1 MDKFI
6 DFINQLYQA
15 NKPTAETLC
24 EIIKYYQTNYFNIE
38 WLDDLRIQFNTSNR
52 SPIIEAIKLSANV
65 LDKIDTKYYCDAIK
79 YGIEFLVMPSILEE
93 KRVDEKII
101 EYLKKSFAY
110 DRSNGIPL
118 NDNCYNIN
126 SYDYTFNCFNHDRK
140 ELKIKTK
147 RYIDYD
153 MFNDPYRNFYYLSY
167 FKCAVN
173 FIVNHPL
180 FKKYDNREYEEL
192 INNKEYEISKYYYNA
207 SIKLW
212 KLLSDNKFTEI
223 VNFYN
228 NITDNQYF
236 IAMPDIHHNSYKIL
250 QELLYYLG
258 NDFSNMFYRLNHF
271 IFFAGYKTSYIEYCV
286 SKCDIEFHLSR
297 CNQKSIFICLPKPFR
312 NFEIQDLWNFWNDYI
327 EIYGYDYDEWTV
339 PKAIEYDL
347 EELTDNSSINYDY
360 LVGDYYLTSFCFTE
374 CIIDSNIYYHHVFV
388 KINYD
393 ENFNVISKVRYD
405 DKEMEYEQNKY
416 QFMDNELKI
425 FNQTGINEY
434 YDDNI
439 KYHINMLCYVRK

>member
-24 EIIKYYQTNYFNIE
+24 EIIKYYQTNHFNIE

-79 YGIEFLVMPSILEE
+79 YGIEFLVMPYNLKE
-93 KRVDEKII
+93 KKVDEKII

-118 NDNCYNIN
+118 DDDYYNIN

-167 FKCAVN
+167 FKCAIN

-192 INNKEYEISKYYYNA
+192 INNKEYETSKYYYNA

-228 NITDNQYF
+228 NITDNQNV
-236 IAMPDIHHNSYKIL
+236 IAMPDIHHNPYKIL

-271 IFFAGYKTSYIEYCV
+271 IFFGSNIKH
-286 SKCDIEFHLSR
+286 DIEFHLSR
-297 CNQKSIFICLPKPFR
+297 CNQKSIFIYLPKPFDDLFDS
-312 NFEIQDLWNFWNDYI
+312 FEIQNLWDFWQDYY
-327 EIYGYDYDEWTV
+327 EVHDSLDEWTI
-339 PKAIEYDL
+339 PKEIKYFLKRLVGD
-347 EELTDNSSINYDY
+347 SSINYDY

-374 CIIDSNIYYHHVFV
+374 WIIDGNIYYRHVFV

-416 QFMDNELKI
+416 QFMDNELKL

-434 YDDNI
+434 YDDNN
-439 KYHINMLCYVRK
+439 KYHINMLCYVKK

>member
-24 EIIKYYQTNYFNIE
+24 EIIKYYQTNHFNIE

-79 YGIEFLVMPSILEE
+79 YGIEFLVLNGIFDD
-93 KRVDEKII
+93 RGIDEKII
-101 EYLKKSFAY
+101 EYLKKSFAR
-110 DRSNGIPL
+110 DRSDEIPL
-118 NDNCYNIN
+118 YDDRYNIN
-126 SYDYTFNCFNHDRK
+126 SYDYTFNCFNYDRK

-167 FKCAVN
+167 FKCAIN

-192 INNKEYEISKYYYNA
+192 INNKEYETSKYYYNA
-207 SIKLW
+207 SIQLW

-228 NITDNQYF
+228 NITDNQNV
-236 IAMPDIHHNSYKIL
+236 IAMPDIHHNPYKIL

-258 NDFSNMFYRLNHF
+258 NDFSNMFYRLNYF
-271 IFFAGYKTSYIEYCV
+271 IFFGSNIKH
-286 SKCDIEFHLSR
+286 DIEFHLSR
-297 CNQKSIFICLPKPFR
+297 CNQKSIFICLPNPFGH
-312 NFEIQDLWNFWNDYI
+312 FEIQDLWNFWDDYG
-327 EIYGYDYDEWTV
+327 EIYGYDYDAWTI
-339 PKAIEYDL
+339 PKAIKCDL
-347 EELTDNSSINYDY
+347 EELIYKKSINYDY

-405 DKEMEYEQNKY
+405 DKEMEYEQNKH

-434 YDDNI
+434 YDDNN
-439 KYHINMLCYVRK
+439 KYHINMLCYVKKNS

>member
-24 EIIKYYQTNYFNIE
+24 EIIKYYQTNHFNIE

-79 YGIEFLVMPSILEE
+79 YGIEFLVMNGILEE
-93 KRVDEKII
+93 KRIDEKII
-101 EYLKKSFAY
+101 EYLKKSFAC
-110 DRSNGIPL
+110 DRSDEIPL
-118 NDNCYNIN
+118 DDNCYNIN
-126 SYDYTFNCFNHDRK
+126 SYDYTFNCFNYDRK

-167 FKCAVN
+167 FKCAIN

-192 INNKEYEISKYYYNA
+192 INNKEYETSKYYYNA

-236 IAMPDIHHNSYKIL
+236 IAMPDIHHNPYKIL

-258 NDFSNMFYRLNHF
+258 NDFSNMFYRLNYF
-271 IFFAGYKTSYIEYCV
+271 IFFGSNIKH
-286 SKCDIEFHLSR
+286 DIEFHLSR
-297 CNQKSIFICLPKPFR
+297 CNQKSIFIYLPKPFDDLFDS
-312 NFEIQDLWNFWNDYI
+312 FEIQNLWDFWQDYY
-327 EIYGYDYDEWTV
+327 EVHDSLDEWTI
-339 PKAIEYDL
+339 PKEIKYFLKRLVGD
-347 EELTDNSSINYDY
+347 SSINYDY

-374 CIIDSNIYYHHVFV
+374 WIIDGNIYYRHVFV

-416 QFMDNELKI
+416 QFMDNELKL

-434 YDDNI
+434 YDDNN
-439 KYHINMLCYVRK
+439 KYHINMLCYVKK

>member
-24 EIIKYYQTNYFNIE
+24 EIIKYYQTNHFNIE

-79 YGIEFLVMPSILEE
+79 YGIEFLVMPYNLKE
-93 KRVDEKII
+93 KRIDEKII
-101 EYLKKSFAY
+101 EYLKKSFAC
-110 DRSNGIPL
+110 DRSDEIPL
-118 NDNCYNIN
+118 DDDCYNIN
-126 SYDYTFNCFNHDRK
+126 SYDYTFNCFNYDRK

-167 FKCAVN
+167 FKCAIN

-192 INNKEYEISKYYYNA
+192 INNKEYETSKYYYNA
-207 SIKLW
+207 SIQLW

-228 NITDNQYF
+228 NITDNQNV
-236 IAMPDIHHNSYKIL
+236 IAMPDIHHNPYKIL

-258 NDFSNMFYRLNHF
+258 NDFSNMFYRLNYF
-271 IFFAGYKTSYIEYCV
+271 IFFGSNIKH
-286 SKCDIEFHLSR
+286 DIEFHLSR
-297 CNQKSIFICLPKPFR
+297 CNQKSIFIYLPKPFDDLFDS
-312 NFEIQDLWNFWNDYI
+312 FEIQNLWDFWQDYY
-327 EIYGYDYDEWTV
+327 EVHDSLDEWTI
-339 PKAIEYDL
+339 PKEIKYFLKRLVGD
-347 EELTDNSSINYDY
+347 SSINYDY

-374 CIIDSNIYYHHVFV
+374 WIIDGNIYYRHVFV

-416 QFMDNELKI
+416 QFMDNELKL

-434 YDDNI
+434 YDDNN
-439 KYHINMLCYVRK
+439 KYHINMLCYVKK

>member
-24 EIIKYYQTNYFNIE
+24 EIIKYYQTNHFNIE

-79 YGIEFLVMPSILEE
+79 YGIEFLVMPYNLKE

-110 DRSNGIPL
+110 DRSDEIPL
-118 NDNCYNIN
+118 YDDRYNIN

-167 FKCAVN
+167 FKCAIN

-192 INNKEYEISKYYYNA
+192 INNKEYETSKYYYNA

-228 NITDNQYF
+228 NITDNQNV
-236 IAMPDIHHNSYKIL
+236 IAMPDIHHNPYKIL

-258 NDFSNMFYRLNHF
+258 NDFSNMFYRLNYF
-271 IFFAGYKTSYIEYCV
+271 IFFGSNIKH
-286 SKCDIEFHLSR
+286 DIEFHLSR
-297 CNQKSIFICLPKPFR
+297 CNQKSIFIYLPNPFGH
-312 NFEIQDLWNFWNDYI
+312 FEIQDLWNFWDDYG
-327 EIYGYDYDEWTV
+327 EIYGYDYDEWTI
-339 PKAIEYDL
+339 PKAIKCDL
-347 EELTDNSSINYDY
+347 EELIYKKSINYDY

-374 CIIDSNIYYHHVFV
+374 CIIDSDIYYHHVFV

-434 YDDNI
+434 YDDNN
-439 KYHINMLCYVRK
+439 KYHINMLCYVKKNS

>member
-15 NKPTAETLC
+15 NKPTAETLY
-24 EIIKYYQTNYFNIE
+24 EIIKYYQTNHFNIE

-79 YGIEFLVMPSILEE
+79 YGIEFLVMPYNLKE
-93 KRVDEKII
+93 KKVDEKII

-118 NDNCYNIN
+118 DDDYYNIN

-167 FKCAVN
+167 FKCAIN

-192 INNKEYEISKYYYNA
+192 INNKEYETSKYYYNA

-228 NITDNQYF
+228 NITDNQNV
-236 IAMPDIHHNSYKIL
+236 IAMPDIHHNPYKIL

-271 IFFAGYKTSYIEYCV
+271 IFFGSNIKH
-286 SKCDIEFHLSR
+286 DIEFHLSR
-297 CNQKSIFICLPKPFR
+297 CNQKSIFIYLPKPFDDLFDS
-312 NFEIQDLWNFWNDYI
+312 FEIQNLWDFWQDYY
-327 EIYGYDYDEWTV
+327 EVHDSLDEWTI
-339 PKAIEYDL
+339 PKEIKYFLKRLVGD
-347 EELTDNSSINYDY
+347 SSINYDY

-374 CIIDSNIYYHHVFV
+374 WIIDGNIYYRHVFV

-405 DKEMEYEQNKY
+405 DKKMEYEQNKY
-416 QFMDNELKI
+416 QFMDNELKL

-434 YDDNI
+434 YDDNN
-439 KYHINMLCYVRK
+439 KYHINMLCYVKK

>member
-24 EIIKYYQTNYFNIE
+24 EIIKYYQTNHFNIE

-65 LDKIDTKYYCDAIK
+65 SDNINTKYYCDAIK
-79 YGIEFLVMPSILEE
+79 YGIEFLVMPYNLKE
-93 KRVDEKII
+93 KRIDEKII

-118 NDNCYNIN
+118 DDDCYNIN
-126 SYDYTFNCFNHDRK
+126 SYDYTFNCFNDDRK

-167 FKCAVN
+167 FKCAIN

-192 INNKEYEISKYYYNA
+192 INNKEYETSKYYYNA

-236 IAMPDIHHNSYKIL
+236 IAMPDIHHNPYKIL

-258 NDFSNMFYRLNHF
+258 NDFSNMFYRLNYF
-271 IFFAGYKTSYIEYCV
+271 IFFGSNIKH
-286 SKCDIEFHLSR
+286 DIEFHLSR
-297 CNQKSIFICLPKPFR
+297 CNQKSIFIYLPKPFDDLFDS
-312 NFEIQDLWNFWNDYI
+312 FEIQNLWDFWQDYY
-327 EIYGYDYDEWTV
+327 EVHDSLDEWTI
-339 PKAIEYDL
+339 PKEIKYFLKRIVSD
-347 EELTDNSSINYDY
+347 SSINYDY

-374 CIIDSNIYYHHVFV
+374 WIIDGNIYYRHVFV

-416 QFMDNELKI
+416 QFMDNELKL

-434 YDDNI
+434 YDDNN

>member
-24 EIIKYYQTNYFNIE
+24 EIIKYYQTNHFNIE

-79 YGIEFLVMPSILEE
+79 YGIEFLVMPYNLKE

-167 FKCAVN
+167 FKCAIN

-192 INNKEYEISKYYYNA
+192 INNKEYETSKYYYNA

-236 IAMPDIHHNSYKIL
+236 IAMPDIHHNPYKIL

-258 NDFSNMFYRLNHF
+258 NDFSNMFYRLNYF
-271 IFFAGYKTSYIEYCV
+271 IFFGGYNKRN
-286 SKCDIEFHLSR
+286 IEFHLSR
-297 CNQKSIFICLPKPFR
+297 CNQKSIFIYLPKPFDDLIDC
-312 NFEIQDLWNFWNDYI
+312 FEIQNLWNFWQDYY
-327 EIYGYDYDEWTV
+327 EVYDSLDEWTIQNEIDFYLDRLV
-339 PKAIEYDL
+339 GD
-347 EELTDNSSINYDY
+347 SSINYDY

-374 CIIDSNIYYHHVFV
+374 WIIDGNIYYRHVFV

-434 YDDNI
+434 YDDNN
-439 KYHINMLCYVRK
+439 KYHINMLCYVKK

>member
-24 EIIKYYQTNYFNIE
+24 EIIKYYQTNHFNIE

-79 YGIEFLVMPSILEE
+79 YGIEFLVMPYNLKE
-93 KRVDEKII
+93 KRIDEKII

-118 NDNCYNIN
+118 DDDCYNIN

-167 FKCAVN
+167 FKCAIN

-192 INNKEYEISKYYYNA
+192 INNKEYETSKYYYNA

-212 KLLSDNKFTEI
+212 KLLSDNNFTEI

-236 IAMPDIHHNSYKIL
+236 IAMPDIHHNPYKIL

-258 NDFSNMFYRLNHF
+258 NDFSNMFYRLNYF
-271 IFFAGYKTSYIEYCV
+271 IFFGSNIKH
-286 SKCDIEFHLSR
+286 DIEFHLSR
-297 CNQKSIFICLPKPFR
+297 CNQKSIFIYLPKPFDDLFDS
-312 NFEIQDLWNFWNDYI
+312 FEIQNLWDFWQDYY
-327 EIYGYDYDEWTV
+327 EVHDSLDEWTI
-339 PKAIEYDL
+339 PKEIKYFLKRLVGD
-347 EELTDNSSINYDY
+347 SSINYDY

-374 CIIDSNIYYHHVFV
+374 WIIDGNIYYRHVFV

-416 QFMDNELKI
+416 QFMDNELKL

-434 YDDNI
+434 YGDNN
-439 KYHINMLCYVRK
+439 KYHINMLCYVKK

>member
-24 EIIKYYQTNYFNIE
+24 EIIKYYQTNHFNIE

-79 YGIEFLVMPSILEE
+79 YGIEFLVMPYNLKE
-93 KRVDEKII
+93 KRIDEKTI
-101 EYLKKSFAY
+101 EYLKKSFAC
-110 DRSNGIPL
+110 DRSDEIPL
-118 NDNCYNIN
+118 DDDCYNIN
-126 SYDYTFNCFNHDRK
+126 SYDYTFNCFNYDRK

-167 FKCAVN
+167 FKCAIN

-192 INNKEYEISKYYYNA
+192 INNKEYETSKYYYNA

-228 NITDNQYF
+228 NITDNQNV
-236 IAMPDIHHNSYKIL
+236 IAMPDIHHNPYKIL

-258 NDFSNMFYRLNHF
+258 NDFSNMFYRLNYF
-271 IFFAGYKTSYIEYCV
+271 IFFGSNIKH
-286 SKCDIEFHLSR
+286 DIEFHLSR
-297 CNQKSIFICLPKPFR
+297 CNQKSIFIYLPKPFDDLFDS
-312 NFEIQDLWNFWNDYI
+312 FEIQNLWDFWQDYY
-327 EIYGYDYDEWTV
+327 EVHDSLDEWTI
-339 PKAIEYDL
+339 PKEIKYFLKRLVGD
-347 EELTDNSSINYDY
+347 SSINYDY

-374 CIIDSNIYYHHVFV
+374 WIINGNIYYRHVFV

-416 QFMDNELKI
+416 QFMDNELKL

-434 YDDNI
+434 YDDNN
-439 KYHINMLCYVRK
+439 KYHINMLCYVKKNS

>member
-24 EIIKYYQTNYFNIE
+24 EIIKYYQTNHFNIE

-79 YGIEFLVMPSILEE
+79 YGIEFLVMPYNLKE
-93 KRVDEKII
+93 KRIDEKII
-101 EYLKKSFAY
+101 EYLKKSFAC
-110 DRSNGIPL
+110 DRSDEIPL
-118 NDNCYNIN
+118 YYDCYNIN

-167 FKCAVN
+167 FKCAIN

-192 INNKEYEISKYYYNA
+192 INNKEYETSKYYYNA

-228 NITDNQYF
+228 NITDNQNV
-236 IAMPDIHHNSYKIL
+236 IAMPDIHHNPYKIL

-271 IFFAGYKTSYIEYCV
+271 IFFGSNIKH
-286 SKCDIEFHLSR
+286 DIEFHLSR
-297 CNQKSIFICLPKPFR
+297 CNQKSIFIYLPKPFDDLIDC
-312 NFEIQDLWNFWNDYI
+312 FEIQNLWNFWQDYY
-327 EIYGYDYDEWTV
+327 EVYDSLDEWTIQNEIDFYLDRLV
-339 PKAIEYDL
+339 GD
-347 EELTDNSSINYDY
+347 SSINYDY

-374 CIIDSNIYYHHVFV
+374 WIIDGNIYYRHVFV

-434 YDDNI
+434 YDDNN
-439 KYHINMLCYVRK
+439 KYHINMLCYVKK

>member
-24 EIIKYYQTNYFNIE
+24 EIIKYYQTNHFNIE

-79 YGIEFLVMPSILEE
+79 YGIEFLVLNGIFDD
-93 KRVDEKII
+93 RGIDEKTI
-101 EYLKKSFAY
+101 EYLKKSFAR
-110 DRSNGIPL
+110 DRSDEIPL
-118 NDNCYNIN
+118 YDDRYNIN
-126 SYDYTFNCFNHDRK
+126 SYDYTFNCFNYDRK

-167 FKCAVN
+167 FKCAIN

-192 INNKEYEISKYYYNA
+192 INNKEYETSKYYYNA

-228 NITDNQYF
+228 NITDNQNV
-236 IAMPDIHHNSYKIL
+236 IAMPDIHHNPYKIL

-258 NDFSNMFYRLNHF
+258 NDFSNMFYRLNYF
-271 IFFAGYKTSYIEYCV
+271 IFFGSNIKH
-286 SKCDIEFHLSR
+286 DIEFHLSR
-297 CNQKSIFICLPKPFR
+297 CNQKSIFIYLPKPFDDLFDS
-312 NFEIQDLWNFWNDYI
+312 FEIQNLWDFWQDYY
-327 EIYGYDYDEWTV
+327 EVHDSLDEWTI
-339 PKAIEYDL
+339 PKEIKYFLKRLVGD
-347 EELTDNSSINYDY
+347 SSINYDY

-374 CIIDSNIYYHHVFV
+374 WIIDGNIYYRHVFV

-434 YDDNI
+434 YDDNN
-439 KYHINMLCYVRK
+439 KYHINMLCYVKK

>member
-24 EIIKYYQTNYFNIE
+24 EIIKYYQTNHFNIE

-79 YGIEFLVMPSILEE
+79 YGIEFLVMPYNLKE

-118 NDNCYNIN
+118 DDDCYNIN

-167 FKCAVN
+167 FKCAIN

-192 INNKEYEISKYYYNA
+192 INNKEYETSKYYYNA

-228 NITDNQYF
+228 NITDNQNV
-236 IAMPDIHHNSYKIL
+236 IAMPDIHHNPYKIL

-258 NDFSNMFYRLNHF
+258 NDFSNMFYRLNYF
-271 IFFAGYKTSYIEYCV
+271 IFFGSNIKH
-286 SKCDIEFHLSR
+286 DIEFHLSR
-297 CNQKSIFICLPKPFR
+297 CNQKSIFIYLPKSFDDLFDR
-312 NFEIQDLWNFWNDYI
+312 FEIQNLWDFWQDYYEVYDSLDECTI
-327 EIYGYDYDEWTV
+327 QNEIDFYLDRLVGD
-339 PKAIEYDL
+339 
-347 EELTDNSSINYDY
+347 SSINYDY

-374 CIIDSNIYYHHVFV
+374 WIIDGNIYYRHVFV

-416 QFMDNELKI
+416 QFMDNELKL

-434 YDDNI
+434 YGDNN
-439 KYHINMLCYVRK
+439 KYHINMLCYVKK

>member
-24 EIIKYYQTNYFNIE
+24 EIIKYYQTNHFNIE

-79 YGIEFLVMPSILEE
+79 YGIEFLVMPYNLKE
-93 KRVDEKII
+93 KKVDEKII
-101 EYLKKSFAY
+101 EYLKKSFAC
-110 DRSNGIPL
+110 DRSDEIPL
-118 NDNCYNIN
+118 DDDCYNIN

-167 FKCAVN
+167 FKCAIN

-192 INNKEYEISKYYYNA
+192 INNKEYETSKYYYNA

-228 NITDNQYF
+228 NITDNQNV
-236 IAMPDIHHNSYKIL
+236 IAMPDIHHNPYKIL

-271 IFFAGYKTSYIEYCV
+271 IFFGSNIKH
-286 SKCDIEFHLSR
+286 DIEFHLSR
-297 CNQKSIFICLPKPFR
+297 CNQKSIFIYLPKPFDDLFDS
-312 NFEIQDLWNFWNDYI
+312 FEIQNLWDFWQDYY
-327 EIYGYDYDEWTV
+327 EVHDSLDEWTI
-339 PKAIEYDL
+339 PKEIKYFLKRLVGD
-347 EELTDNSSINYDY
+347 SSINYDY

-374 CIIDSNIYYHHVFV
+374 WIIDGNIYYRHIFV

-416 QFMDNELKI
+416 QFMDNELKL

-434 YDDNI
+434 YDDNN
-439 KYHINMLCYVRK
+439 KYHINMLCYVKK

>member
-24 EIIKYYQTNYFNIE
+24 EIIKYYQTNHFNIE

-79 YGIEFLVMPSILEE
+79 YGIEFLVMPYNLKE
-93 KRVDEKII
+93 KRIDEKII
-101 EYLKKSFAY
+101 EYLKKSFAC
-110 DRSNGIPL
+110 DRSDEIPL
-118 NDNCYNIN
+118 DDDCYNIN

-167 FKCAVN
+167 FKCAIN

-192 INNKEYEISKYYYNA
+192 INNKEYETSKYYYNA

-236 IAMPDIHHNSYKIL
+236 IAMPDIHHNPYKIL

-271 IFFAGYKTSYIEYCV
+271 IFFGSNIKH
-286 SKCDIEFHLSR
+286 DIEFHLSR
-297 CNQKSIFICLPKPFR
+297 CNQKSIFIYLPKPFDDLFDS
-312 NFEIQDLWNFWNDYI
+312 FEIQNLWDFWQDYY
-327 EIYGYDYDEWTV
+327 EVHDSLDEWTI
-339 PKAIEYDL
+339 PKEIKYFLKRLVGD
-347 EELTDNSSINYDY
+347 SSINYDY

-374 CIIDSNIYYHHVFV
+374 WIIDGNIYYRHIFV

-416 QFMDNELKI
+416 QFMDNELKL

-434 YDDNI
+434 YDDNN
-439 KYHINMLCYVRK
+439 KYHINMLCYVKK

>member
-1 MDKFI
+1 MDQFI
-6 DFINQLYQA
+6 DFVNQLYQA

-24 EIIKYYQTNYFNIE
+24 EIIKYYQTNHFNIE

-79 YGIEFLVMPSILEE
+79 YGIEFLVMPYNLKE
-93 KRVDEKII
+93 KRIDEKII

-110 DRSNGIPL
+110 DRSNEIPL
-118 NDNCYNIN
+118 DNDCYNIN
-126 SYDYTFNCFNHDRK
+126 SYDYTFNCFNYDRK

-167 FKCAVN
+167 FKCAIN

-192 INNKEYEISKYYYNA
+192 INNKEYETSKYYYNA
-207 SIKLW
+207 SIQLW

-228 NITDNQYF
+228 NITDNQNV
-236 IAMPDIHHNSYKIL
+236 IAMPDIHHNPYKIL

-258 NDFSNMFYRLNHF
+258 NDFSNMFYRLNYF
-271 IFFAGYKTSYIEYCV
+271 IFFGSNIKH
-286 SKCDIEFHLSR
+286 DIEFHLSR
-297 CNQKSIFICLPKPFR
+297 CNQKSIFIYLPKPFDDLFDS
-312 NFEIQDLWNFWNDYI
+312 FEIQNLWDFWQDYY
-327 EIYGYDYDEWTV
+327 EVHDSLDEWTI
-339 PKAIEYDL
+339 PKEIKYFLKRLVGD
-347 EELTDNSSINYDY
+347 SSINYDY

-374 CIIDSNIYYHHVFV
+374 WIIDGNIYYRHVFV

-416 QFMDNELKI
+416 QFMDNELKL

-434 YDDNI
+434 YDDNN
-439 KYHINMLCYVRK
+439 KYHINMLCYVKK

>member
-24 EIIKYYQTNYFNIE
+24 EIIKYYQTNHFNIE

-52 SPIIEAIKLSANV
+52 SPIIEAIKLSANI

-79 YGIEFLVMPSILEE
+79 YGIEFLVMPYNLKE
-93 KRVDEKII
+93 KKVDEKII
-101 EYLKKSFAY
+101 EYLKKSFAC
-110 DRSNGIPL
+110 DRSDEIPL
-118 NDNCYNIN
+118 DDDCYNIN

-167 FKCAVN
+167 FKCAIN

-192 INNKEYEISKYYYNA
+192 INNKEYETSKYYYNA

-228 NITDNQYF
+228 NITDNQNV
-236 IAMPDIHHNSYKIL
+236 IAMPDIHHNPYKIL

-271 IFFAGYKTSYIEYCV
+271 IFFGSNIKH
-286 SKCDIEFHLSR
+286 DIEFHLSR
-297 CNQKSIFICLPKPFR
+297 CNQKSIFIYLPKPFDDLFDS
-312 NFEIQDLWNFWNDYI
+312 FEIQNLWDFWQDYY
-327 EIYGYDYDEWTV
+327 EVHDSLDEWTI
-339 PKAIEYDL
+339 PKEIKYFLKRLVGD
-347 EELTDNSSINYDY
+347 SSINYDY

-374 CIIDSNIYYHHVFV
+374 WIIDGNIYYRHIFV

-416 QFMDNELKI
+416 QFMDNELKL

-434 YDDNI
+434 YDDNN
-439 KYHINMLCYVRK
+439 KYHINMLCYVKK

>member
-24 EIIKYYQTNYFNIE
+24 EIIKYYQTNHFNIE

-65 LDKIDTKYYCDAIK
+65 LDDINTKYYCDAIK
-79 YGIEFLVMPSILEE
+79 YGIEFLVMPYNLKE
-93 KRVDEKII
+93 KRIDEKII

-118 NDNCYNIN
+118 DDDCYNIN
-126 SYDYTFNCFNHDRK
+126 SYDYTFNCFNDDRK

-167 FKCAVN
+167 FKCAIN

-192 INNKEYEISKYYYNA
+192 INNKEYETSKYYYNA

-228 NITDNQYF
+228 NITDNQNV
-236 IAMPDIHHNSYKIL
+236 IAMPDIHHNPYKIL

-258 NDFSNMFYRLNHF
+258 NDFSNMFYRLNYF
-271 IFFAGYKTSYIEYCV
+271 IFFGSNIKH
-286 SKCDIEFHLSR
+286 DIEFHLSR
-297 CNQKSIFICLPKPFR
+297 CNQKSIFIYLPKPFDDLFDS
-312 NFEIQDLWNFWNDYI
+312 FEIQNLWDFWQDYY
-327 EIYGYDYDEWTV
+327 EVHDSLDEWTI
-339 PKAIEYDL
+339 PKEIKYFLKRLVGD
-347 EELTDNSSINYDY
+347 SSINYDY

-374 CIIDSNIYYHHVFV
+374 WIIDGNIYYRHVFV

-416 QFMDNELKI
+416 QFMDNELKL

-434 YDDNI
+434 YDDNN
-439 KYHINMLCYVRK
+439 KYHINMLCYVKK

>member
-24 EIIKYYQTNYFNIE
+24 EIIKYYQTNHFNIE

-79 YGIEFLVMPSILEE
+79 YGIEFLVLNGIFDD
-93 KRVDEKII
+93 RGIDEKII

-118 NDNCYNIN
+118 DDDCYNIN

-167 FKCAVN
+167 FKCAIN

-192 INNKEYEISKYYYNA
+192 INNKEYETSKYYYNA

-212 KLLSDNKFTEI
+212 KLLSDNNFTEI

-236 IAMPDIHHNSYKIL
+236 IAMPDIHHNPYKIL

-258 NDFSNMFYRLNHF
+258 NDFSNMFYRLNYF
-271 IFFAGYKTSYIEYCV
+271 IFFGSNIKH
-286 SKCDIEFHLSR
+286 DIEFHLSR
-297 CNQKSIFICLPKPFR
+297 CNQKSIFIYLPKPFDDLFDS
-312 NFEIQDLWNFWNDYI
+312 FEIQNLWDFWQDYY
-327 EIYGYDYDEWTV
+327 EVHDSLDEWTI
-339 PKAIEYDL
+339 PKEIKYFLKRLVGD
-347 EELTDNSSINYDY
+347 SSINYDY

-374 CIIDSNIYYHHVFV
+374 WIIDGNIYYRHVFV

-416 QFMDNELKI
+416 QFMDNELKL

-434 YDDNI
+434 YDDNN
-439 KYHINMLCYVRK
+439 KYHINMLCYVKK

>member
-24 EIIKYYQTNYFNIE
+24 EIIKYYQTNHFNIE

-79 YGIEFLVMPSILEE
+79 YGIEFLVMPYNLKE
-93 KRVDEKII
+93 KKVDEKII

-118 NDNCYNIN
+118 DDDCYNIN

-167 FKCAVN
+167 FKCAIN

-192 INNKEYEISKYYYNA
+192 INNKEYETSKYYYNA

-228 NITDNQYF
+228 NITDNQNV
-236 IAMPDIHHNSYKIL
+236 IAMPDIHHNPYKIL

-271 IFFAGYKTSYIEYCV
+271 IFFGSNIKH
-286 SKCDIEFHLSR
+286 DIEFHLSR
-297 CNQKSIFICLPKPFR
+297 CNQKSIFIYLPKPFDDLFDS
-312 NFEIQDLWNFWNDYI
+312 FEIQNLWDFWQDYY
-327 EIYGYDYDEWTV
+327 EVHDSLDEWTI
-339 PKAIEYDL
+339 PKEIKYFLKRLVGD
-347 EELTDNSSINYDY
+347 SSINYDY

-374 CIIDSNIYYHHVFV
+374 WIIDGNIYYRHVFV

-416 QFMDNELKI
+416 QFMDNELKL
-425 FNQTGINEY
+425 FNQTRINEY
-434 YDDNI
+434 YDDNN
-439 KYHINMLCYVRK
+439 KYHINMLCYVKK

>member
-24 EIIKYYQTNYFNIE
+24 EIIKYYQTNHFNIE

-79 YGIEFLVMPSILEE
+79 YGIEFLVMPYNLKE

-101 EYLKKSFAY
+101 EYLKKSFAC
-110 DRSNGIPL
+110 DRSDEIPL
-118 NDNCYNIN
+118 DDDCYNIN
-126 SYDYTFNCFNHDRK
+126 SYDYTFNCFNYDRK

-167 FKCAVN
+167 FKCAIN

-192 INNKEYEISKYYYNA
+192 INNKEYETSKYYYNA
-207 SIKLW
+207 SIQLW

-236 IAMPDIHHNSYKIL
+236 IAMPDIHHNPYKIL

-258 NDFSNMFYRLNHF
+258 NDFSNMFYRLNYF
-271 IFFAGYKTSYIEYCV
+271 IFFGSNIKH
-286 SKCDIEFHLSR
+286 DIEFHLSR
-297 CNQKSIFICLPKPFR
+297 CNQKSIFIYLPKPFDDLFDS
-312 NFEIQDLWNFWNDYI
+312 FEIQNLWDFWQDYY
-327 EIYGYDYDEWTV
+327 EVHDSLDEWTI
-339 PKAIEYDL
+339 PKEIKYFLKRLVGD
-347 EELTDNSSINYDY
+347 SSINYDY

-374 CIIDSNIYYHHVFV
+374 WIIDGNIYYRHVFV

-416 QFMDNELKI
+416 QFMDNELKL

-434 YDDNI
+434 YDDNN
-439 KYHINMLCYVRK
+439 KYHINMLCYVKK

>member
-1 MDKFI
+1 MAKFI

-24 EIIKYYQTNYFNIE
+24 EIIKYYQTNHFNIE

-79 YGIEFLVMPSILEE
+79 YGIEFLVMPYNLKE
-93 KRVDEKII
+93 KRIDEKII

-110 DRSNGIPL
+110 DKSNGIPL
-118 NDNCYNIN
+118 YDDRYNIN

-167 FKCAVN
+167 FKCAIN

-192 INNKEYEISKYYYNA
+192 INNKEYETSKYYYNA

-236 IAMPDIHHNSYKIL
+236 IAMPDIHHNPYKIL

-271 IFFAGYKTSYIEYCV
+271 IFFAGYKTFYIEYCV

-327 EIYGYDYDEWTV
+327 EIYGYDYDECTV
-339 PKAIEYDL
+339 SKAIEYDL

-374 CIIDSNIYYHHVFV
+374 CIIDSDIYYHHVFV

-425 FNQTGINEY
+425 FNQAGINDY
-434 YDDNI
+434 YDDKI

>member
-24 EIIKYYQTNYFNIE
+24 EIIKYYQTNHFNIE

-79 YGIEFLVMPSILEE
+79 YGIEFLVMPYNLKE
-93 KRVDEKII
+93 KKVDEKII
-101 EYLKKSFAY
+101 EYLKKSFAC
-110 DRSNGIPL
+110 DRSDEIPL
-118 NDNCYNIN
+118 DDDCYNIN

-167 FKCAVN
+167 FKCAIN

-192 INNKEYEISKYYYNA
+192 INNKEYETSKYYYNA

-236 IAMPDIHHNSYKIL
+236 IAMPDIHHNPYKIL

-271 IFFAGYKTSYIEYCV
+271 IFFGSNIKH
-286 SKCDIEFHLSR
+286 DIEFHLSR
-297 CNQKSIFICLPKPFR
+297 CNQKSIFIYLPKPFDDLFDS
-312 NFEIQDLWNFWNDYI
+312 FEIQNLWDFWQDYY
-327 EIYGYDYDEWTV
+327 EVHDSLDEWTI
-339 PKAIEYDL
+339 PKEIKYFLKRLVGD
-347 EELTDNSSINYDY
+347 SSINYDY

-374 CIIDSNIYYHHVFV
+374 WIIDGNIYYRHIFV

-416 QFMDNELKI
+416 QFMDNELKL

-434 YDDNI
+434 YDDNN
-439 KYHINMLCYVRK
+439 KYHINMLCYVKK

>member
-24 EIIKYYQTNYFNIE
+24 EIIKYYQTNHFNIE
-38 WLDDLRIQFNTSNR
+38 WLDDLRIQFNTSNK

-79 YGIEFLVMPSILEE
+79 YGIEFLVMPYNLKE
-93 KRVDEKII
+93 KKVDEKII

-118 NDNCYNIN
+118 DDDYYNIN

-167 FKCAVN
+167 FKCAIN

-192 INNKEYEISKYYYNA
+192 INNKEYETSKYYYNA

-228 NITDNQYF
+228 NITDNQNV
-236 IAMPDIHHNSYKIL
+236 IAMPDIHHNPYKIL

-271 IFFAGYKTSYIEYCV
+271 IFFGSNIKH
-286 SKCDIEFHLSR
+286 DIEFHLSR
-297 CNQKSIFICLPKPFR
+297 CNQKSIFIYLPKPFDDLFDS
-312 NFEIQDLWNFWNDYI
+312 FEIQNLWDFWQDYY
-327 EIYGYDYDEWTV
+327 EVHDSLDEWTI
-339 PKAIEYDL
+339 PKEIKYFLKRLVGD
-347 EELTDNSSINYDY
+347 SSINYDY

-374 CIIDSNIYYHHVFV
+374 WIIDGNIYYRHVFV

-405 DKEMEYEQNKY
+405 DKKMEYEQNKY
-416 QFMDNELKI
+416 QFMDNELKL

-434 YDDNI
+434 YDDNN
-439 KYHINMLCYVRK
+439 KYHINMLCYVKK

>member
-24 EIIKYYQTNYFNIE
+24 EIIKYYQTNHFNIE

-79 YGIEFLVMPSILEE
+79 YGIEFLVFNGILDE
-93 KRVDEKII
+93 RRIDEKTI
-101 EYLKKSFAY
+101 EYLKKSFAR
-110 DRSNGIPL
+110 DRSDEIPL
-118 NDNCYNIN
+118 YDDRYNIN
-126 SYDYTFNCFNHDRK
+126 SYDYTFNCFNDDRK

-167 FKCAVN
+167 FKCAIN

-192 INNKEYEISKYYYNA
+192 INNKEYETSKYYYNA

-228 NITDNQYF
+228 NITDNQNV
-236 IAMPDIHHNSYKIL
+236 IAMPDIHHNPYKIL

-258 NDFSNMFYRLNHF
+258 NDFSNMFYRLNYF
-271 IFFAGYKTSYIEYCV
+271 IFFGSNIKH
-286 SKCDIEFHLSR
+286 DIEFHLSR
-297 CNQKSIFICLPKPFR
+297 CNQKSIFIYLPKPFDDLFDS
-312 NFEIQDLWNFWNDYI
+312 FEIQNLWDFWQDYY
-327 EIYGYDYDEWTV
+327 EVHDSLDEWTI
-339 PKAIEYDL
+339 PKEIKYFLKRLVGD
-347 EELTDNSSINYDY
+347 SSINYDY

-434 YDDNI
+434 YDDNN
-439 KYHINMLCYVRK
+439 KYHINMLCYVKKNS

>member
-24 EIIKYYQTNYFNIE
+24 EIIKYYQTNHFNIE

-79 YGIEFLVMPSILEE
+79 YGIEFLVLNGIFDD
-93 KRVDEKII
+93 RGIDEKTI
-101 EYLKKSFAY
+101 EYLKKSFAC
-110 DRSNGIPL
+110 DRSDEIPL
-118 NDNCYNIN
+118 CVDRYNIN
-126 SYDYTFNCFNHDRK
+126 SYDYTFNCFNYDRK

-167 FKCAVN
+167 FKCAIN

-192 INNKEYEISKYYYNA
+192 INNKEYETSKYYYNA
-207 SIKLW
+207 SIQLW

-236 IAMPDIHHNSYKIL
+236 IAMPDIHHNPYKIL

-271 IFFAGYKTSYIEYCV
+271 IFFGSNIKH
-286 SKCDIEFHLSR
+286 DIEFYLSR
-297 CNQKSIFICLPKPFR
+297 CNQKSIFICLPNPFGH
-312 NFEIQDLWNFWNDYI
+312 FEIQDLWNFWDDYG
-327 EIYGYDYDEWTV
+327 EIYGYDYDEWTI
-339 PKAIEYDL
+339 PKAIKCDL
-347 EELTDNSSINYDY
+347 EKLIYKKSINYDY

-374 CIIDSNIYYHHVFV
+374 CIIDSDIYYHHVFV

-434 YDDNI
+434 YDDNN
-439 KYHINMLCYVRK
+439 KYHINMLCYVKKNS

>member
-24 EIIKYYQTNYFNIE
+24 EIIKYYQTNHFNIE

-79 YGIEFLVMPSILEE
+79 YGIEFLVLNGIFDD
-93 KRVDEKII
+93 RGIDEKII
-101 EYLKKSFAY
+101 EYLKKSFAC
-110 DRSNGIPL
+110 DRSDEIPL
-118 NDNCYNIN
+118 DDDCYNIN

-167 FKCAVN
+167 FKCAIN

-192 INNKEYEISKYYYNA
+192 INNKEYETSKYYYNA

-228 NITDNQYF
+228 NITDNQNV
-236 IAMPDIHHNSYKIL
+236 IAMPDIHHNPYKIL

-271 IFFAGYKTSYIEYCV
+271 IFFGSNIKH
-286 SKCDIEFHLSR
+286 DIEFHLSR
-297 CNQKSIFICLPKPFR
+297 CNQKSIFIYLPNPFGH
-312 NFEIQDLWNFWNDYI
+312 FEIQDLWDFWDDYI
-327 EIYGYDYDEWTV
+327 EIYGYDYDAWTI
-339 PKAIEYDL
+339 PKAIKCDL
-347 EELTDNSSINYDY
+347 EELIYKKSINYDY

-434 YDDNI
+434 YDDNN
-439 KYHINMLCYVRK
+439 KYHINMLCYVKK

>member
-1 MDKFI
+1 MDNFI
-6 DFINQLYQA
+6 GFMNDLFHS
-15 NKPTAETLC
+15 NKTELDMIY
-24 EIIKYYQTNYFNIE
+24 EIIKYYQTNHFNIE
-38 WLDDLRIQFNTSNR
+38 WLDDNRLSFNSSNK

-65 LDKIDTKYYCDAIK
+65 LDKINLSYYYDEIK
-79 YGIEFLVMPSILEE
+79 YGIEIIAIPEALSDEINNKRLIKHLKDFFIYDGFSGNSIST
-93 KRVDEKII
+93 DE
-101 EYLKKSFAY
+101 
-110 DRSNGIPL
+110 
-118 NDNCYNIN
+118 YNIN
-126 SYDYTFNCFNHDRK
+126 SYDQTFNCFHDYTIK
-140 ELKIKTK
+140 KPSKTK

-153 MFNDPYRNFYYLSY
+153 MFNDPKRNFYFLSY
-167 FKCAVN
+167 FKCAIN
-173 FIVNHPL
+173 CIINHPL
-180 FKKYDNREYEEL
+180 FKKYDNRPYQEL
-192 INNKEYEISKYYYNA
+192 IINKEYETSKYYYNA

-228 NITDNQYF
+228 NITDNQNV
-236 IAMPDIHHNSYKIL
+236 IAMPDIHHNPYKIL

-271 IFFAGYKTSYIEYCV
+271 IFFGSNIKH
-286 SKCDIEFHLSR
+286 DIEFHLSR
-297 CNQKSIFICLPKPFR
+297 CNQKSIFICLPNPFGH
-312 NFEIQDLWNFWNDYI
+312 FEIQDLWNFWDDYV

-347 EELTDNSSINYDY
+347 EELIDNSSINYDY

-405 DKEMEYEQNKY
+405 DKELEYEQNKY

-434 YDDNI
+434 YDDNN
-439 KYHINMLCYVRK
+439 KYHINMLCYVKKNS

>member
-24 EIIKYYQTNYFNIE
+24 EIIKYYQTNHFNIE

-65 LDKIDTKYYCDAIK
+65 LDDINTKYYCDAIK
-79 YGIEFLVMPSILEE
+79 YGIEFLVMPYNLKE
-93 KRVDEKII
+93 KRIDEKII

-118 NDNCYNIN
+118 DDDCYNIN
-126 SYDYTFNCFNHDRK
+126 SYDYTFNCFNDDRK

-167 FKCAVN
+167 FKCAIN

-192 INNKEYEISKYYYNA
+192 INNKEYETSKYYYNA

-228 NITDNQYF
+228 NITDNQNV
-236 IAMPDIHHNSYKIL
+236 IAMPDIHHNPYKIL

-258 NDFSNMFYRLNHF
+258 NDFSNMFYRLNYF
-271 IFFAGYKTSYIEYCV
+271 IFFGSNIKH
-286 SKCDIEFHLSR
+286 DIEFHLSR
-297 CNQKSIFICLPKPFR
+297 CNQKSIFIYLPKPFDDLFDS
-312 NFEIQDLWNFWNDYI
+312 FEIQNLWDFWQDYY
-327 EIYGYDYDEWTV
+327 EVHDSLDEWTI
-339 PKAIEYDL
+339 PKEIKYFLKRIVGD
-347 EELTDNSSINYDY
+347 SSINYDY

-374 CIIDSNIYYHHVFV
+374 WIIDGNIYYRHVFV

-416 QFMDNELKI
+416 QFMDNELKL

-434 YDDNI
+434 YDDNN

>member
-24 EIIKYYQTNYFNIE
+24 EIIKYYQTNHFNIE

-79 YGIEFLVMPSILEE
+79 YGIEFLVMPYNLKE
-93 KRVDEKII
+93 KKVDEKII
-101 EYLKKSFAY
+101 EYLKKSFAC
-110 DRSNGIPL
+110 DRSDEIPL
-118 NDNCYNIN
+118 DDDCYNIN
-126 SYDYTFNCFNHDRK
+126 SYDYTFNCFIDDRK

-167 FKCAVN
+167 FKCAIN

-192 INNKEYEISKYYYNA
+192 INNKEYETSKYYYNA

-212 KLLSDNKFTEI
+212 KLLSDNNFTEI

-228 NITDNQYF
+228 NITDNQNV
-236 IAMPDIHHNSYKIL
+236 IAMPDIHHNPYKIL

-271 IFFAGYKTSYIEYCV
+271 IFFGSNIKH
-286 SKCDIEFHLSR
+286 DIEFHLSR
-297 CNQKSIFICLPKPFR
+297 CNQKSIFIYLPKPFDDLFDS
-312 NFEIQDLWNFWNDYI
+312 FEIQNLWDFWQDYY
-327 EIYGYDYDEWTV
+327 EVHDSLDEWTI
-339 PKAIEYDL
+339 PKEIKYFLKRLVGD
-347 EELTDNSSINYDY
+347 SSINYDY

-374 CIIDSNIYYHHVFV
+374 WIIDGNIYYRHVFV

-416 QFMDNELKI
+416 QFMDNELKL

-434 YDDNI
+434 YDDNN
-439 KYHINMLCYVRK
+439 KYHINMLCYVKK

>member
-24 EIIKYYQTNYFNIE
+24 EIIKYYQTNHFNIE

-79 YGIEFLVMPSILEE
+79 YGIEFLVMPYNLKE
-93 KRVDEKII
+93 KRIDEKII

-118 NDNCYNIN
+118 DDDCYNIN

-167 FKCAVN
+167 FKCAIN

-192 INNKEYEISKYYYNA
+192 INNKEYETSKYYYNA

-212 KLLSDNKFTEI
+212 KLLSDNNFTEI

-236 IAMPDIHHNSYKIL
+236 IAMPDIHHNPYKIL

-258 NDFSNMFYRLNHF
+258 NDFSNMFYRLNYF
-271 IFFAGYKTSYIEYCV
+271 IFFGSNIKH
-286 SKCDIEFHLSR
+286 DIEFHLSR
-297 CNQKSIFICLPKPFR
+297 CNQKSIFIYLPKPFDDLFDS
-312 NFEIQDLWNFWNDYI
+312 FEIQNLWDFWQDYY
-327 EIYGYDYDEWTV
+327 EVHDSLDEWTI
-339 PKAIEYDL
+339 PKEIKYFLKRLVGD
-347 EELTDNSSINYDY
+347 SSINYDY

-374 CIIDSNIYYHHVFV
+374 WIIDGNIYYRHVFV
-388 KINYD
+388 MINYD

-416 QFMDNELKI
+416 QFMDNELKL

-434 YDDNI
+434 YDDNN
-439 KYHINMLCYVRK
+439 KYHINMLCYVKK

>member
-24 EIIKYYQTNYFNIE
+24 EIIKYYQTNHFNIE

-79 YGIEFLVMPSILEE
+79 YGIEFLVMPYNLKE
-93 KRVDEKII
+93 KKVDEKII
-101 EYLKKSFAY
+101 EYLKKSFAC
-110 DRSNGIPL
+110 DRSDEIPL
-118 NDNCYNIN
+118 DDDCYNIN
-126 SYDYTFNCFNHDRK
+126 SYDYTFNCFNDDRK

-167 FKCAVN
+167 FKCAIN

-192 INNKEYEISKYYYNA
+192 INNKEYETSKYYYNA

-228 NITDNQYF
+228 NITDNQNV
-236 IAMPDIHHNSYKIL
+236 IAMPDIHHNPYKIL

-258 NDFSNMFYRLNHF
+258 NDFSNMFYRLNYF
-271 IFFAGYKTSYIEYCV
+271 IFFGSNIKH
-286 SKCDIEFHLSR
+286 DIEFHLSR
-297 CNQKSIFICLPKPFR
+297 CNQKSIFIYLPKPFD
-312 NFEIQDLWNFWNDYI
+312 NLFDSFEIQNLWDFWQDYY
-327 EIYGYDYDEWTV
+327 EVHDSLDEWTI
-339 PKAIEYDL
+339 PKEIKYFLKRLVGD
-347 EELTDNSSINYDY
+347 SSINYDY

-374 CIIDSNIYYHHVFV
+374 WIIDGNIYYRHVFV

-434 YDDNI
+434 YDDNN
-439 KYHINMLCYVRK
+439 KYHINMLCYVKK

>member
-24 EIIKYYQTNYFNIE
+24 EIIKYYQTNHFNIE

-93 KRVDEKII
+93 KGIDEKII

-118 NDNCYNIN
+118 YDDHYNIN

-167 FKCAVN
+167 FKCAIN

-192 INNKEYEISKYYYNA
+192 INNKEYETSKYYYNA

-236 IAMPDIHHNSYKIL
+236 IAMPDIHHNPYKIL

-327 EIYGYDYDEWTV
+327 EIYGYDYDEWTI

-405 DKEMEYEQNKY
+405 DKDMEYEQNKY

-425 FNQTGINEY
+425 FNQTGINDY

>member
-15 NKPTAETLC
+15 NKLTAETLC
-24 EIIKYYQTNYFNIE
+24 EIIKYYQTNHFNIE

-79 YGIEFLVMPSILEE
+79 YGIEFLVMPYNLKE
-93 KRVDEKII
+93 KKVDEKII

-110 DRSNGIPL
+110 DKSNGIPL
-118 NDNCYNIN
+118 DDDCYNIN
-126 SYDYTFNCFNHDRK
+126 SYDYTFNCFNYDRK

-167 FKCAVN
+167 FKCAIN

-192 INNKEYEISKYYYNA
+192 INNKEYETSKYYYNA

-228 NITDNQYF
+228 NITDNQNV
-236 IAMPDIHHNSYKIL
+236 IAMPDIHHNPYKIL

-258 NDFSNMFYRLNHF
+258 NDFSNMFYRLNYF
-271 IFFAGYKTSYIEYCV
+271 IFFGSNIKH
-286 SKCDIEFHLSR
+286 DIEFHLSR
-297 CNQKSIFICLPKPFR
+297 CNQKSIFIYLPKPFDDLFDS
-312 NFEIQDLWNFWNDYI
+312 FEIQNLWDFWQDYY
-327 EIYGYDYDEWTV
+327 EVHDSLDEWTIQNEIDFYLDRLV
-339 PKAIEYDL
+339 GD
-347 EELTDNSSINYDY
+347 SSINYDY

-374 CIIDSNIYYHHVFV
+374 WIIDGNIYYRHVFV

-405 DKEMEYEQNKY
+405 DKEMEYKQNKY

-434 YDDNI
+434 YGDNN
-439 KYHINMLCYVRK
+439 KYHINMLCYVKK

>member
-24 EIIKYYQTNYFNIE
+24 EIIKYYQTNHFNIE

-79 YGIEFLVMPSILEE
+79 YGIEFLVLNGIFDA
-93 KRVDEKII
+93 RGIDEKII
-101 EYLKKSFAY
+101 EYLKKSFACN
-110 DRSNGIPL
+110 RSDEIPL
-118 NDNCYNIN
+118 CVDRYNIN
-126 SYDYTFNCFNHDRK
+126 SYDYTFNCFNYDRK

-167 FKCAVN
+167 FKCAIN

-192 INNKEYEISKYYYNA
+192 INNKEYETSKYYYNA

-212 KLLSDNKFTEI
+212 KLLSDNKFSEI

-236 IAMPDIHHNSYKIL
+236 IAMPDIHHNPYKIL

-271 IFFAGYKTSYIEYCV
+271 IFFGSNIKH
-286 SKCDIEFHLSR
+286 DIEFHLSR
-297 CNQKSIFICLPKPFR
+297 CNQKSIFYLNK
-312 NFEIQDLWNFWNDYI
+312 NNM
-327 EIYGYDYDEWTV
+327 
-339 PKAIEYDL
+339 
-347 EELTDNSSINYDY
+347 SI
-360 LVGDYYLTSFCFTE
+360 
-374 CIIDSNIYYHHVFV
+374 I
-388 KINYD
+388 
-393 ENFNVISKVRYD
+393 
-405 DKEMEYEQNKY
+405 
-416 QFMDNELKI
+416 
-425 FNQTGINEY
+425 
-434 YDDNI
+434 
-439 KYHINMLCYVRK
+439 

>member
-24 EIIKYYQTNYFNIE
+24 EIIKYYQTNHFNIE

-79 YGIEFLVMPSILEE
+79 YGIEFLVMPYNLKE
-93 KRVDEKII
+93 KRIDEKTI
-101 EYLKKSFAY
+101 EYLKKSFAC
-110 DRSNGIPL
+110 DRSDEIPL
-118 NDNCYNIN
+118 DDDCYNIN
-126 SYDYTFNCFNHDRK
+126 SYDYTFNCFNYDRK

-167 FKCAVN
+167 FKCAIN

-192 INNKEYEISKYYYNA
+192 INNKEYETSKYYYNA

-228 NITDNQYF
+228 NITDNQNV
-236 IAMPDIHHNSYKIL
+236 IAMPDIHHNPYKIL

-258 NDFSNMFYRLNHF
+258 NDFSNMFYRLNYF
-271 IFFAGYKTSYIEYCV
+271 IFFGSNIKH
-286 SKCDIEFHLSR
+286 DIEFHLSR
-297 CNQKSIFICLPKPFR
+297 CNQKSIFIYLPKPFDDLFDS
-312 NFEIQDLWNFWNDYI
+312 FEIQNLWDFWQDYY
-327 EIYGYDYDEWTV
+327 EVHDSLDEWTI
-339 PKAIEYDL
+339 PKEIKYFLKRLVGD
-347 EELTDNSSINYDY
+347 SSINYDY

-374 CIIDSNIYYHHVFV
+374 WIIDGNIYYRHVFV

-416 QFMDNELKI
+416 QFMDNELKL

-434 YDDNI
+434 YDDNN
-439 KYHINMLCYVRK
+439 KYHINMLCYVKK

>member
-24 EIIKYYQTNYFNIE
+24 EIIKYYQTNHFNIE
-38 WLDDLRIQFNTSNR
+38 WLYDLRIQFNTSNR

-79 YGIEFLVMPSILEE
+79 YGIEFLVMPYNLKE

-101 EYLKKSFAY
+101 EYLKKSFAC
-110 DRSNGIPL
+110 DRSDEIPL
-118 NDNCYNIN
+118 DDDCYNIN

-167 FKCAVN
+167 FKCAIN

-192 INNKEYEISKYYYNA
+192 INNKEYETSKYYYNA

-228 NITDNQYF
+228 NITDNQNV
-236 IAMPDIHHNSYKIL
+236 IAMPDIHHNPYKIL

-258 NDFSNMFYRLNHF
+258 NDFSNTFYRLNHF
-271 IFFAGYKTSYIEYCV
+271 IFFGSNIKH
-286 SKCDIEFHLSR
+286 DIEFHLSR
-297 CNQKSIFICLPKPFR
+297 CNQKSIFIYLPKPFDDLFDS
-312 NFEIQDLWNFWNDYI
+312 FEIQNLWDFW
-327 EIYGYDYDEWTV
+327 EDYDEVHDSLDECTI
-339 PKAIEYDL
+339 PKEIKYFLKRLVGD
-347 EELTDNSSINYDY
+347 SSINYDY

-374 CIIDSNIYYHHVFV
+374 WIIDGNIYYRHVFV

-434 YDDNI
+434 YDDNN
-439 KYHINMLCYVRK
+439 KYHINMLCYVKKNS